1 MLMVDRE
8 GPYSAF
14 KRRVETPHGDKRLMG
29 TTQQAG
35 ECVHEGRR
43 LDVYVITRPASCGG
57 KEAGLPSP
65 SPPSLSSN
73 LNLFRCI

>member
-1 MLMVDRE
+1 M
-8 GPYSAF
+8 
-14 KRRVETPHGDKRLMG
+14 
-29 TTQQAG
+29 
-35 ECVHEGRR
+35 HEGRR

-57 KEAGLPSP
+57 KEAGFPSP